1 MDTLHAPVYDERW
14 GSHINPT
21 HRACV
26 DAYVSKLGPGATVLD
41 AACGTGKYW
50 PILLEAGLKVIG
62 VDHSR
67 GMLETATRKHPQ
79 VLVVHGALQDLSKHI
94 PADTTVDGLLCIDA
108 MENVGPED
116 WPTVLRQFAVVLEPC
131 GWAYLTVE
139 VPEGNVVMD
148 DDAESAPLVP
158 GEVLEDGGY
167 HFYPDAER
175 VRDWLDNQD
184 LDVRAESEGDGY
196 LHFLA
201 ERR

>member
-1 MDTLHAPVYDERW
+1 
-14 GSHINPT
+14 
-21 HRACV
+21 
-26 DAYVSKLGPGATVLD
+26 
-41 AACGTGKYW
+41 
-50 PILLEAGLKVIG
+50 
-62 VDHSR
+62 
-67 GMLETATRKHPQ
+67 
-79 VLVVHGALQDLSKHI
+79 
-94 PADTTVDGLLCIDA
+94 
-108 MENVGPED
+108 
-116 WPTVLRQFAVVLEPC
+116 
-131 GWAYLTVE
+131 LTVE